1 MIKKLRA
8 FIGKTQEGYMKMKK
22 SKVTV
27 FIAAA
32 VATAAFTFFGTD
44 NIFAKSQKT
53 QTINDGVYIGSVDVG
68 GMTKNEAKTALSDY
82 IESIDN
88 TTFTLQG
95 ANGSV
100 DATAAEMSI
109 KSDASAAVDEAMG
122 VGRTGNLINRFV
134 QSKKLENGE
143 VSVNMHLSVDK
154 EKTAQFLYDNK
165 DKLDVEAVDS
175 GLEKTA
181 DGFNYI
187 EGTQG
192 QEVDIVS
199 SVYAINDFLEN
210 KWDGKSN
217 EIDLVSTTIEP
228 RGTKEELSKIK
239 DVLGTFSTDFSTSKA
254 GRAANVKNACSLIN
268 GHIVYPGEQF
278 SVYSAISPI
287 TEDNGYEL
295 AGAYENGQVVESVG
309 GGVCQVSTTL
319 YNAIIRAE
327 LEVVQRFNHSMIV
340 SYVDPSDDAAIAGT
354 YKDFKFKNNLDN
366 PIYIEG
372 YCSGGIITFN
382 VYGVEMRK
390 EGREV
395 SFHSETV
402 SETEP
407 EIQFNFDGSQPV
419 GYYSVDQS
427 PHKGIV
433 ARLWKTVKENGE
445 VVSDEVFNNS
455 NYKASPKIV
464 TVGTAGASEEVL
476 AAMQAAAGSQDEST
490 VRSLGTDAAA
500 ALEAAQNA
508 AADGTTADPAQA
520 ADQTTAPAQ
529 TTTPDQSQTQT
540 PAQTTTPDQSQT
552 QAPAQ
557 TTTPDQSQTQAPA
570 QTTTPDQ
577 SQTQAPAQTTTPDQ
591 SQTQTTPDQTQITPE
606 QGATDQTSAPAQ

>member
-1 MIKKLRA
+1 MEVLKKSIIMIKLLITDDKEVKSIYRED
-8 FIGKTQEGYMKMKK
+8 QEGYMKMKK

-68 GMTKNEAKTALSDY
+68 GMTKNEAKTALNDY

-210 KWDGKSN
+210 KWDGQSN

-390 EGREV
+390 AGREV

-508 AADGTTADPAQA
+508 AADGTTTDPAQA
-520 ADQTTAPAQ
+520 ADQTTAPAQTTTPDQSQAQTPAQ

-552 QAPAQ
+552 Q
-557 TTTPDQSQTQAPA
+557 TTSD
-570 QTTTPDQ
+570 
-577 SQTQAPAQTTTPDQ
+577 
-591 SQTQTTPDQTQITPE
+591 QTQTTPE
-606 QGATDQTSAPAQ
+606 QGATDQTAAPAQ

>member
-68 GMTKNEAKTALSDY
+68 GMTKNEAKTALNDY
-82 IESIDN
+82 IESIEN

-95 ANGSV
+95 AKGSV

-109 KSDASAAVDEAMG
+109 KADASTAVDEAMG

-217 EIDLVSTTIEP
+217 EIDLVSTTVEP

-239 DVLGTFSTDFSTSKA
+239 DVLGTFSTDFSRSKA

-354 YKDFKFKNNLDN
+354 YKDFKFKNNLDD

-508 AADGTTADPAQA
+508 AADGTTADPAQ
-520 ADQTTAPAQ
+520 TA
-529 TTTPDQSQTQT
+529 TPN
-540 PAQTTTPDQSQT
+540 
-552 QAPAQ
+552 
-557 TTTPDQSQTQAPA
+557 QSQTQAPA

-591 SQTQTTPDQTQITPE
+591 SQTQTPAQTTIPDQSQTQAPAQTTTPDQSQTQTTSDQTQITPE
-606 QGATDQTSAPAQ
+606 QGATDQTAAPAQ

>member
-82 IESIDN
+82 IESIEN

-109 KSDASAAVDEAMG
+109 KADASTAVDEAMG

-210 KWDGKSN
+210 KWDGQSN
-217 EIDLVSTTIEP
+217 EIDLVSTTVEP

-239 DVLGTFSTDFSTSKA
+239 DVLGTFSTDFSRSKA

-354 YKDFKFKNNLDN
+354 YKDFKFKNNLDD

-508 AADGTTADPAQA
+508 AADGTTADPAQTTTPDQGQTQA
-520 ADQTTAPAQ
+520 PAQTTTPDQSQTQAPAQ

-557 TTTPDQSQTQAPA
+557 TTTPDQ
-570 QTTTPDQ
+570 
-577 SQTQAPAQTTTPDQ
+577 
-591 SQTQTTPDQTQITPE
+591 TQITPE
-606 QGATDQTSAPAQ
+606 QGATDQTAAPAQ

>member
-68 GMTKNEAKTALSDY
+68 GMTKNEAKTALNDY

-109 KSDASAAVDEAMG
+109 KADASAAVDEAMG

-217 EIDLVSTTIEP
+217 EIDLVSTTVEP

-239 DVLGTFSTDFSTSKA
+239 DVLGTFSTDFSRSKA

-354 YKDFKFKNNLDN
+354 YKDFKFKNNLDD

-508 AADGTTADPAQA
+508 AADGTTADPAQTTTP
-520 ADQTTAPAQ
+520 DQSQTQAPAQ

-577 SQTQAPAQTTTPDQ
+577 
-591 SQTQTTPDQTQITPE
+591 TQITPE
-606 QGATDQTSAPAQ
+606 QGATDQTAAPAQ

>member
-1 MIKKLRA
+1 
-8 FIGKTQEGYMKMKK
+8 
-22 SKVTV
+22 
-27 FIAAA
+27 
-32 VATAAFTFFGTD
+32 
-44 NIFAKSQKT
+44 
-53 QTINDGVYIGSVDVG
+53 
-68 GMTKNEAKTALSDY
+68 
-82 IESIDN
+82 
-88 TTFTLQG
+88 
-95 ANGSV
+95 
-100 DATAAEMSI
+100 
-109 KSDASAAVDEAMG
+109 MG

-181 DGFNYI
+181 EGFNYI

-390 EGREV
+390 AGREV

-508 AADGTTADPAQA
+508 AADGTTTDPAQA
-520 ADQTTAPAQ
+520 ADQTTAPAQTTTPDQSQAQTPAQ

-577 SQTQAPAQTTTPDQ
+577 SQTQTTSD
-591 SQTQTTPDQTQITPE
+591 QTQTTPE
-606 QGATDQTSAPAQ
+606 QGATD

>member
-44 NIFAKSQKT
+44 NIFAKSQKN

-82 IESIDN
+82 IESIEN

-95 ANGSV
+95 AKGSV

-109 KSDASAAVDEAMG
+109 KADASTAVDEAMG

-217 EIDLVSTTIEP
+217 EIDLVSTTVEP

-239 DVLGTFSTDFSTSKA
+239 DVLGTFSTDFSRSKA

-354 YKDFKFKNNLDN
+354 YKDFKFKNNLDD

-508 AADGTTADPAQA
+508 AADGTTADPAQ
-520 ADQTTAPAQ
+520 
-529 TTTPDQSQTQT
+529 
-540 PAQTTTPDQSQT
+540 TTTPDQSQT

-557 TTTPDQSQTQAPA
+557 MTTPDQSQTQTPA

-606 QGATDQTSAPAQ
+606 QGATDQTAAPAQ

>member
-82 IESIDN
+82 IESIEN

-95 ANGSV
+95 AKGSV

-109 KSDASAAVDEAMG
+109 KADASAAVDEAMG

-217 EIDLVSTTIEP
+217 EIDLVSTTVEP

-239 DVLGTFSTDFSTSKA
+239 DVLGTFSTDFSRSKA

-354 YKDFKFKNNLDN
+354 YKDFKFKNNLDD

-508 AADGTTADPAQA
+508 AADGTTADPAQTA
-520 ADQTTAPAQ
+520 TPNQSQTQAPAQ

-577 SQTQAPAQTTTPDQ
+577 
-591 SQTQTTPDQTQITPE
+591 TQITPE
-606 QGATDQTSAPAQ
+606 QGATDQTAAPAQ

>member
-68 GMTKNEAKTALSDY
+68 GMTKNEAKTALNDY

-95 ANGSV
+95 AKGSV

-109 KSDASAAVDEAMG
+109 KADASTAVDEAMG

-217 EIDLVSTTIEP
+217 EIDLVSTTVEP

-239 DVLGTFSTDFSTSKA
+239 DVLGTFSTDFSRSKA

-354 YKDFKFKNNLDN
+354 YKDFKFKNNLDD

-508 AADGTTADPAQA
+508 AADGTTADPAQTA
-520 ADQTTAPAQ
+520 TPDQSQTQAPAQTTTPDQSQTQAPAQ

-557 TTTPDQSQTQAPA
+557 TTTPDQ
-570 QTTTPDQ
+570 
-577 SQTQAPAQTTTPDQ
+577 
-591 SQTQTTPDQTQITPE
+591 TQITPE
-606 QGATDQTSAPAQ
+606 QGATDQTAAPAQ

>member
-1 MIKKLRA
+1 M
-8 FIGKTQEGYMKMKK
+8 
-22 SKVTV
+22 
-27 FIAAA
+27 
-32 VATAAFTFFGTD
+32 
-44 NIFAKSQKT
+44 
-53 QTINDGVYIGSVDVG
+53 
-68 GMTKNEAKTALSDY
+68 
-82 IESIDN
+82 
-88 TTFTLQG
+88 
-95 ANGSV
+95 
-100 DATAAEMSI
+100 
-109 KSDASAAVDEAMG
+109 
-122 VGRTGNLINRFV
+122 
-134 QSKKLENGE
+134 
-143 VSVNMHLSVDK
+143 
-154 EKTAQFLYDNK
+154 
-165 DKLDVEAVDS
+165 
-175 GLEKTA
+175 
-181 DGFNYI
+181 
-187 EGTQG
+187 
-192 QEVDIVS
+192 
-199 SVYAINDFLEN
+199 
-210 KWDGKSN
+210 
-217 EIDLVSTTIEP
+217 
-228 RGTKEELSKIK
+228 
-239 DVLGTFSTDFSTSKA
+239 
-254 GRAANVKNACSLIN
+254 
-268 GHIVYPGEQF
+268 
-278 SVYSAISPI
+278 
-287 TEDNGYEL
+287 
-295 AGAYENGQVVESVG
+295 VESVG

-354 YKDFKFKNNLDN
+354 YKDFKFKNNLDD

-464 TVGTAGASEEVL
+464 TVGTAGASDEVL

-577 SQTQAPAQTTTPDQ
+577 SQTQ
-591 SQTQTTPDQTQITPE
+591 TTPDQTQTTPE
-606 QGATDQTSAPAQ
+606 QGATDQTAAPAQ

>member
-109 KSDASAAVDEAMG
+109 KADASAAVDEAMG

-217 EIDLVSTTIEP
+217 EIDLVSTTVEP

-239 DVLGTFSTDFSTSKA
+239 DVLGTFSTDFSRSKA

-354 YKDFKFKNNLDN
+354 YKDFKFIKKF
-366 PIYIEG
+366 
-372 YCSGGIITFN
+372 SGIAVSVIIRTQHIC
-382 VYGVEMRK
+382 R
-390 EGREV
+390 
-395 SFHSETV
+395 H
-402 SETEP
+402 
-407 EIQFNFDGSQPV
+407 
-419 GYYSVDQS
+419 
-427 PHKGIV
+427 
-433 ARLWKTVKENGE
+433 RLSKSSW
-445 VVSDEVFNNS
+445 
-455 NYKASPKIV
+455 
-464 TVGTAGASEEVL
+464 
-476 AAMQAAAGSQDEST
+476 
-490 VRSLGTDAAA
+490 
-500 ALEAAQNA
+500 
-508 AADGTTADPAQA
+508 TAD
-520 ADQTTAPAQ
+520 ADIFLLCSKQCIHFPN
-529 TTTPDQSQTQT
+529 
-540 PAQTTTPDQSQT
+540 
-552 QAPAQ
+552 
-557 TTTPDQSQTQAPA
+557 
-570 QTTTPDQ
+570 
-577 SQTQAPAQTTTPDQ
+577 
-591 SQTQTTPDQTQITPE
+591 
-606 QGATDQTSAPAQ
+606 

>member
-32 VATAAFTFFGTD
+32 VATAAFTFSGTD
-44 NIFAKSQKT
+44 NIFAKSQKN

-82 IESIDN
+82 IESIES

-95 ANGSV
+95 AKGSV

-109 KSDASAAVDEAMG
+109 KADTSTAVDEAMG

-217 EIDLVSTTIEP
+217 EIDLVSTTVEP

-239 DVLGTFSTDFSTSKA
+239 DVLGTFSTDFSRSKA

-354 YKDFKFKNNLDN
+354 YKDFKFKNNLDD

-508 AADGTTADPAQA
+508 AADGTTADPAQTA
-520 ADQTTAPAQ
+520 TPDQSQTQAPAQ

-577 SQTQAPAQTTTPDQ
+577 SQA
-591 SQTQTTPDQTQITPE
+591 QTTPDQTQITPE
-606 QGATDQTSAPAQ
+606 

>member
-82 IESIDN
+82 IESIEN

-109 KSDASAAVDEAMG
+109 KADASTAVDEAMG

-217 EIDLVSTTIEP
+217 EIDLVSTTVEP

-239 DVLGTFSTDFSTSKA
+239 DVLGTFSTDFSRSKA

-354 YKDFKFKNNLDN
+354 YKDFKFKNNLDD

-490 VRSLGTDAAA
+490 VRALGTDAAA

-508 AADGTTADPAQA
+508 AADGTTAD
-520 ADQTTAPAQ
+520 
-529 TTTPDQSQTQT
+529 
-540 PAQTTTPDQSQT
+540 
-552 QAPAQ
+552 PAQ

-591 SQTQTTPDQTQITPE
+591 SQTQTPAQTTTPDQSQTQAPAQTTTPDQTQITPE
-606 QGATDQTSAPAQ
+606 QGATDQTAAPAQ

>member
-1 MIKKLRA
+1 
-8 FIGKTQEGYMKMKK
+8 MKK

-32 VATAAFTFFGTD
+32 VATAAFTFFGTN
-44 NIFAKSQKT
+44 NIFAKSQKD
-53 QTINDGVYIGSVDVG
+53 QTISDGVYIGSVDVG
-68 GMTKNEAKTALSDY
+68 GMTKNEAKTALNDY
-82 IESIDN
+82 IASIEN

-100 DATAAEMSI
+100 DATAGEMSI
-109 KSDASAAVDEAMG
+109 KTDASAAVDEAMG
-122 VGRTGNLINRFV
+122 VGRTGNLIDRFV

-154 EKTAQFLYDNK
+154 EKTAQLLYDNK

-175 GLEKTA
+175 GLEKTG

-210 KWDGKSN
+210 KWDGQSN
-217 EIDLVSTTIEP
+217 EIDLVSTTVEP

-278 SVYSAISPI
+278 SVYSTISPI

-354 YKDFKFKNNLDN
+354 YKDLKFKNNLDN

-382 VYGVEMRK
+382 VYGVETRDA
-390 EGREV
+390 GREV

-407 EIQFNFDGSQPV
+407 EVQFNFDGSQPV

-455 NYKASPKIV
+455 TYKASPKIV
-464 TVGTAGASEEVL
+464 TVGTAGASDEVL
-476 AAMQAAAGSQDEST
+476 GAMQAAAGSQDEST
-490 VRSLGTDAAA
+490 VRSLGADAAA

-508 AADGTTADPAQA
+508 QDTAADGTTTDQTQAPAQTTDQTTTPA
-520 ADQTTAPAQ
+520 QTTTPDQSQAQTQAQTQAPAQDQTTAPAQ

-540 PAQTTTPDQSQT
+540 TPDQSQ
-552 QAPAQ
+552 AA
-557 TTTPDQSQTQAPA
+557 D
-570 QTTTPDQ
+570 
-577 SQTQAPAQTTTPDQ
+577 
-591 SQTQTTPDQTQITPE
+591 QTQTTPE
-606 QGATDQTSAPAQ
+606 QSTTDQTAAPAQ

>member
-44 NIFAKSQKT
+44 NIFAKSQKN
-53 QTINDGVYIGSVDVG
+53 QTIIDGVYIGSVDVG

-82 IESIDN
+82 IESIEN

-95 ANGSV
+95 ANGAV

-109 KSDASAAVDEAMG
+109 KADASAAVDEAMG

-217 EIDLVSTTIEP
+217 EIDLVSTTVEP

-239 DVLGTFSTDFSTSKA
+239 DVLGTFSTDFSRSKA

-354 YKDFKFKNNLDN
+354 YKDFKFKNNLDY

-464 TVGTAGASEEVL
+464 TVGTAGASDEVL

-508 AADGTTADPAQA
+508 AADGTTAD
-520 ADQTTAPAQ
+520 PAQ

-577 SQTQAPAQTTTPDQ
+577 SQTQ
-591 SQTQTTPDQTQITPE
+591 TTPDQTQTTPE
-606 QGATDQTSAPAQ
+606 QGATDQTAAPAQ

>member
-1 MIKKLRA
+1 MR
-8 FIGKTQEGYMKMKK
+8 
-22 SKVTV
+22 
-27 FIAAA
+27 
-32 VATAAFTFFGTD
+32 
-44 NIFAKSQKT
+44 
-53 QTINDGVYIGSVDVG
+53 
-68 GMTKNEAKTALSDY
+68 
-82 IESIDN
+82 SIL
-88 TTFTLQG
+88 FPQRL
-95 ANGSV
+95 
-100 DATAAEMSI
+100 
-109 KSDASAAVDEAMG
+109 
-122 VGRTGNLINRFV
+122 NR
-134 QSKKLENGE
+134 E
-143 VSVNMHLSVDK
+143 
-154 EKTAQFLYDNK
+154 
-165 DKLDVEAVDS
+165 
-175 GLEKTA
+175 
-181 DGFNYI
+181 
-187 EGTQG
+187 
-192 QEVDIVS
+192 
-199 SVYAINDFLEN
+199 
-210 KWDGKSN
+210 
-217 EIDLVSTTIEP
+217 
-228 RGTKEELSKIK
+228 GTKEELSKIK

-254 GRAANVKNACSLIN
+254 GRAANVKNARSLIN

-552 QAPAQ
+552 QAPAR
-557 TTTPDQSQTQAPA
+557 TTTPDQSQTQTPA

-606 QGATDQTSAPAQ
+606 QGATDQTAAPAQ